1 LSFIAL
7 AQIQYSMKTQ
17 LVKNIAIVFAMFIS
31 SVAFAQHDHGS
42 KSDTSKAS
50 HKHECQMK
58 KGGSYDKD
66 KAMSCCGKGKMK
78 KGKAMSCH
86 SGAKSD
92 STKHDHSNHEG
103 MMDKKKKSTSCH

>member
-7 AQIQYSMKTQ
+7 AQIPYFMKTQ
-17 LVKNIAIVFAMFIS
+17 LVKNIAKVFALFIS
-31 SVAFAQHDHGS
+31 SIAFAQHDHGA

-58 KGGSYDKD
+58 KGGGDD
-66 KAMSCCGKGKMK
+66 KAMACCGKGKMK

-86 SGAKSD
+86 SDAKSD

>member
-1 LSFIAL
+1 MLNTL

-17 LVKNIAIVFAMFIS
+17 LVKHIAFVFALFVS

-42 KSDTSKAS
+42 KSDSSKAS

-58 KGGSYDKD
+58 KGGNDKEM
-66 KAMSCCGKGKMK
+66 ACCGKGKMK
-78 KGKAMSCH
+78 KGKTMSCH
-86 SGAKSD
+86 SDVKSD